1 MSQTTTPADA
11 AVLRRSSP
19 IDRAAEKR
27 RARRRVRLGFLSF
40 LTMLVVWSGVTG
52 FGLVSPVF
60 IPSPLALLQTF
71 ATLIRDGYHGR
82 PLWHHILVSLERF
95 GLAFLITLVTAIPI
109 GLLMGMN
116 ESIRAVLDPPI
127 EITRPVPKL
136 TLIPILVIWFGI
148 GNTPKVVIII
158 LGMFAVLSISAMQG
172 VKSVSTRK
180 IQAAY
185 SLGASHWQVFR
196 RVVFPGSLP
205 EIITGIRVAVGVGVT
220 MLVGAEM
227 IATSDG
233 IAWMAISA
241 SEFLLTNVVMVGVL
255 LMAALG
261 YMLDSI
267 IRMIEKRVV
276 HWRGQE
282 G

>member
-1 MSQTTTPADA
+1 MSQTTASAGSA
-11 AVLRRSSP
+11 ALRGAA
-19 IDRAAEKR
+19 IDRAGERR
-27 RARRRVRLGFLSF
+27 RARRRFHLGVLSF
-40 LTMLVVWSGVTG
+40 LTMLAVWSALTG

-60 IPSPLALLQTF
+60 IPSPRALLQTF
-71 ATLIRDGYHGR
+71 ATLLREGYHGR
-82 PLWHHILVSLERF
+82 PLWHHVLVSLERF
-95 GLAFLITLVTAIPI
+95 GLAFVITLVTAVPI

-116 ESIRAVLDPPI
+116 DSVRAVLDPPI

-205 EIITGIRVAVGVGVT
+205 EIFTGIRVAVGVGVT

-233 IAWMAISA
+233 IAWMAMSA

-261 YMLDSI
+261 YTLDSI
-267 IRMIEKRVV
+267 IRKIEQRVV